1 MRIFL
6 DTNILISAAL
16 YPKGKAAAA
25 FYRAAGTPNRGV
37 VAGYVLD
44 EMRTVF
50 QRKFSDKLD
59 LLESFIAI
67 ASMTLETV
75 STPED
80 MIDVEDLIDD
90 VKDRPIL
97 RAATAANADILI
109 TGDDDLLRVTD
120 QLNHP
125 KIMRIA
131 EFLDI

>member
-16 YPKGKAAAA
+16 YPKGKAATA
-25 FYRAAGTPNRGV
+25 FYRAAGTPNRGI
-37 VAGYVLD
+37 VADYVLD

-75 STPED
+75 STPEES
-80 MIDVEDLIDD
+80 IEAENLIDD

-97 RAATAANADILI
+97 RAATGANADILI
-109 TGDDDLLRVTD
+109 TGDDDLLRAAGKID
-120 QLNHP
+120 RPQ
-125 KIMRIA
+125 IMRIA
-131 EFLDI
+131 EFLDM

>member
-16 YPKGKAAAA
+16 YPKGKAATA
-25 FYRAAGTPNRGV
+25 FYRAAGAPNRGI
-37 VAGYVLD
+37 VADYVLG

-80 MIDVEDLIDD
+80 SIDAEDLIDD

-97 RAATAANADILI
+97 RAATVANADILI
-109 TGDDDLLRVTD
+109 TGDDDLLRVAD
-120 QLNHP
+120 QIKRP
-125 KIMRIA
+125 RIMRIA
-131 EFLDI
+131 EFFDI